1 MRRTIVIRL
10 RGSAMERL
18 NRWQAT
24 IAEYRIKGIE
34 IVLDPPLNRN
44 IFLFAP
50 PSRE

>member
-1 MRRTIVIRL
+1 MLFFRL
-10 RGSAMERL
+10 CDSAMARL

-24 IAEYRIKGIE
+24 IAEHRIRGVQ
-34 IVLDPPLNRN
+34 IVLDPPLNRT